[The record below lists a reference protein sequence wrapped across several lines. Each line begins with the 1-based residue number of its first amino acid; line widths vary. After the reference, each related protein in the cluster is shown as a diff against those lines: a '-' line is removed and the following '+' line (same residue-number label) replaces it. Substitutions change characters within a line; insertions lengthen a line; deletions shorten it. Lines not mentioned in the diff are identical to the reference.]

1 LQRSRIGPHLRTPE
15 SGTLVTVDAAALNE
29 LTDLADLLAQ
39 RNALDA
45 RIGAIIGRPAL
56 VGHIGEWIASKVFD
70 IQLEDSAV
78 AKAIDGRFR
87 SGPLAGKTV
96 NVKFYGKREGL
107 LDTNSDHTLD
117 YYLVLCGP
125 KATTLTS
132 KGGTRP
138 LRITHVYLFD
148 AAQIRTDQRARGTKS
163 GVASSIR
170 SALWTE
176 AEIYPR
182 VHPVLELDAEQ
193 CRALALFDWS
203 T

>member
-1 LQRSRIGPHLRTPE
+1 VLIRSRLRRNPHRPTGAWRSQPHWPA
-15 SGTLVTVDAAALNE
+15 SADA
-29 LTDLADLLAQ
+29 
-39 RNALDA
+39 
-45 RIGAIIGRPAL
+45 G
-56 VGHIGEWIASKVFD
+56 
-70 IQLEDSAV
+70 
-78 AKAIDGRFR
+78 
-87 SGPLAGKTV
+87 LAGQRAGSEPAV
-96 NVKFYGKREGL
+96 DCFGDGGVFGKREGL
-107 LDTNSDHTLD
+107 LDTNSDPTLD

-138 LRITHVYLFD
+138 LRVTNVYLLD
-148 AAQIRTDQRARGTKS
+148 SAEIRTDQEARGTKS

-182 VHPVLELDAEQ
+182 AHPALKLDAEQ
-193 CRALALFDWS
+193 RRALALFDWS

>member
-1 LQRSRIGPHLRTPE
+1 MN
-15 SGTLVTVDAAALNE
+15 VDAASLTALS
-29 LTDLADLLAQ
+29 DLADLLAR

-56 VGHIGEWIASKVFD
+56 AGHIGEWIASKVFD

-96 NVKFYGKREGL
+96 NIKIYGKREGL
-107 LDTNSDHTLD
+107 LDTNSDPSLD

-138 LRITHVYLFD
+138 LRVTNVYLFD
-148 AAQIRTDQRARGTKS
+148 AAAIRTDQLSRGTKS

-170 SALWTE
+170 TALWTE

-182 VHPVLELDAEQ
+182 FHPVLKLAAEQ
-193 CRALALFDWS
+193 RRALAFFDWS
-203 T
+203 R

>member
-1 LQRSRIGPHLRTPE
+1 MAVSIDT
-15 SGTLVTVDAAALNE
+15 S
-29 LTDLADLLAQ
+29 DLADLLAQ

-56 VGHIGEWIASKVFD
+56 AGHMGEWIASKIFD
-70 IQLEDSAV
+70 IQLDDSAV

-96 NVKFYGKREGL
+96 NIKIYGKREGL
-107 LDTNSDHTLD
+107 LDTNSDPTLD

-138 LRITHVYLFD
+138 LRVSNVYLFD
-148 AAQIRTDQRARGTKS
+148 SAEIRTDQQARGTNS

-182 VHPVLELDAEQ
+182 AHPALKLDAEQ
-193 CRALALFDWS
+193 RRALALFDWS